1 MPLLAPATLLAGAFY
16 VRLQTAMLV
25 KRGEAS

>member
-1 MPLLAPATLLAGAFY
+1 MPLLAGAFY